1 MKSTEDKE
9 RKKKKFYF
17 FALAVKIFSEP
28 SADKTLLWPRI
39 EFHRADRRM
48 SIVLVI

>member
-1 MKSTEDKE
+1 MKSIEDKE
-9 RKKKKFYF
+9 RKKMKSYF

-28 SADKTLLWPRI
+28 SADKTHLRPRI
-39 EFHRADRRM
+39 EFLRADRRM